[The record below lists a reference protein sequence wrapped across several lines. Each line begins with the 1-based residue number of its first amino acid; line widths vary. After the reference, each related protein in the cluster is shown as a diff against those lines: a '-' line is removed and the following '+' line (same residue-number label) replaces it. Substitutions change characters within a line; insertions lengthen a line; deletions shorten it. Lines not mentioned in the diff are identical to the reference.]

1 VLELGSYNR
10 RCVLMVCII
19 DHRRYVE
26 VDASFTLLS
35 ISPFSRSLTRHR
47 QKDPSNQNPKPKA
60 EPAASPINKQVQV
73 TIPTHIQSCRRHINS
88 CKMKFSCQSNV
99 AILSLFAAGGSDAFA
114 PSTSTSMT
122 SSRST
127 IQLQAA
133 GGGSDLASLLNE
145 YSGSSASS
153 SAPAVTK
160 VVESVA
166 STVVPSVPTTPP
178 AASVADNLSAIN
190 DAVAAAQSAADQ
202 AAIAAASV
210 ATKSAPVIKAAAT
223 GAAKAAATGAAAGG
237 ASLKPLIGSVFV
249 QVDQSKVNPDL
260 QFDATARAQEN
271 LAILKANFA
280 NSFGG
285 LTEFAKNLNIDLP
298 KVEGA
303 GDGVDLSSYSSADL
317 QAIVD
322 SLHLQEYGGW
332 YAAAVLAIFASQQ
345 KDSGKKEA
353 TSQFESELTQA
364 QQKANEAA
372 SAASVAAEGAKL
384 AKDLAMKV
392 EEKTKKDS
400 GKALL
405 ESSKM
410 KKIVLEKESAEQKI
424 LELQA
429 QVSKLTSQLEKAEDG
444 KKKATKAVVTKKTE
458 IEEEYPNKFVMEGDP
473 EEDARIIELLKAM
486 DEENKGKQA
495 KAAVEAEKKR
505 EQEAKYVKAQKNVD
519 KKMTKGVEAA
529 QAKAEVVTKKKKSSA
544 KKKSTATKAK
554 AKTTPKKKAAP
565 KKAAPAPATASGS
578 DDDWTQLA
586 ESTLKRKTVAQLTEY
601 LTGKGVSVQKSM
613 KKADLLDAV
622 KSL

>member
-1 VLELGSYNR
+1 MRHSLSALHFPLLQEFDSTQRKISSKKNEPFHLVGIS
-10 RCVLMVCII
+10 
-19 DHRRYVE
+19 HP
-26 VDASFTLLS
+26 TLH
-35 ISPFSRSLTRHR
+35 PSLY
-47 QKDPSNQNPKPKA
+47 Q
-60 EPAASPINKQVQV
+60 
-73 TIPTHIQSCRRHINS
+73 PTTANFAGVINS

-122 SSRST
+122 SSPPST

-160 VVESVA
+160 VVENVA
-166 STVVPSVPTTPP
+166 STVAPSVPTAPP

-280 NSFGG
+280 ASFGG

-332 YAAAVLAIFASQQ
+332 YAAAALAIIASQQ

-392 EEKTKKDS
+392 EEETKRDS

-429 QVSKLTSQLEKAEDG
+429 QVSKLTSQLEKAEAG

-505 EQEAKYVKAQKNVD
+505 EQEAKYVKTQKNVD

-529 QAKAEVVTKKKKSSA
+529 QAKAEVVTKKKKSAA

-565 KKAAPAPATASGS
+565 ATATANGS

>member
-1 VLELGSYNR
+1 
-10 RCVLMVCII
+10 
-19 DHRRYVE
+19 
-26 VDASFTLLS
+26 
-35 ISPFSRSLTRHR
+35 
-47 QKDPSNQNPKPKA
+47 
-60 EPAASPINKQVQV
+60 
-73 TIPTHIQSCRRHINS
+73 
-88 CKMKFSCQSNV
+88 MKFSCQSNV

-122 SSRST
+122 SPPST
-127 IQLQAA
+127 IRLQA
-133 GGGSDLASLLNE
+133 GGGSDLGSLLSE

-153 SAPAVTK
+153 SAPVVTK
-160 VVESVA
+160 VVENVA
-166 STVVPSVPTTPP
+166 STVAPSVPTTPP
-178 AASVADNLSAIN
+178 AASIADNLSAIN
-190 DAVAAAQSAADQ
+190 DAVAAAQNAADQ

-260 QFDATARAQEN
+260 QFDATARAQQN

-280 NSFGG
+280 ASFGG
-285 LTEFAKNLNIDLP
+285 LSEFGKNLNIDLP

-303 GDGVDLSSYSSADL
+303 VDGVDLSSYSSADL

-332 YAAAVLAIFASQQ
+332 YAAAALAIIASQQ

-429 QVSKLTSQLEKAEDG
+429 QVSKLTSQLEKAEAG
-444 KKKATKAVVTKKTE
+444 KKKTAKAVVTKKTE

-529 QAKAEVVTKKKKSSA
+529 QAKAEVVTKKKKSA
-544 KKKSTATKAK
+544 TKKKSTVTKAK
-554 AKTTPKKKAAP
+554 ATTTPKKKAAP
-565 KKAAPAPATASGS
+565 KKAAPATTTASGS
-578 DDDWTQLA
+578 DDDWTQLS

>member
-1 VLELGSYNR
+1 
-10 RCVLMVCII
+10 
-19 DHRRYVE
+19 
-26 VDASFTLLS
+26 
-35 ISPFSRSLTRHR
+35 
-47 QKDPSNQNPKPKA
+47 
-60 EPAASPINKQVQV
+60 
-73 TIPTHIQSCRRHINS
+73 
-88 CKMKFSCQSNV
+88 MKFSCQSNV

-122 SSRST
+122 SSPST

-166 STVVPSVPTTPP
+166 STVAPSVPTTPP

-223 GAAKAAATGAAAGG
+223 GAAKAAASGAVAGG

-271 LAILKANFA
+271 LAILKANFE

-332 YAAAVLAIFASQQ
+332 YAAAALAIIASQQ

-353 TSQFESELTQA
+353 TSQFEAELTQA

-429 QVSKLTSQLEKAEDG
+429 QVSKLTSQLEKAEAG

-505 EQEAKYVKAQKNVD
+505 EQEANYVKAQKNVD

-529 QAKAEVVTKKKKSSA
+529 QAKAEVVTKKKKSAA
-544 KKKSTATKAK
+544 KKNNTATKAK
-554 AKTTPKKKAAP
+554 AKTTPKKTAAP
-565 KKAAPAPATASGS
+565 KKAAPAPAPATASGS

>member
-1 VLELGSYNR
+1 
-10 RCVLMVCII
+10 
-19 DHRRYVE
+19 
-26 VDASFTLLS
+26 
-35 ISPFSRSLTRHR
+35 
-47 QKDPSNQNPKPKA
+47 
-60 EPAASPINKQVQV
+60 
-73 TIPTHIQSCRRHINS
+73 
-88 CKMKFSCQSNV
+88 
-99 AILSLFAAGGSDAFA
+99 
-114 PSTSTSMT
+114 
-122 SSRST
+122 
-127 IQLQAA
+127 
-133 GGGSDLASLLNE
+133 
-145 YSGSSASS
+145 
-153 SAPAVTK
+153 

-166 STVVPSVPTTPP
+166 STVAPSVPTTPP

-223 GAAKAAATGAAAGG
+223 GAAKAAASGAVAGG

-271 LAILKANFA
+271 LAILKANFE

-332 YAAAVLAIFASQQ
+332 YAAAALAIIASQQ

-353 TSQFESELTQA
+353 TSQFEAELTQA

-429 QVSKLTSQLEKAEDG
+429 QVSKLTSQLEKAEAG

-505 EQEAKYVKAQKNVD
+505 EQEANYVKAQKNVD

-529 QAKAEVVTKKKKSSA
+529 QAKAEVVTKKKKSAA
-544 KKKSTATKAK
+544 KKNNTATKAK
-554 AKTTPKKKAAP
+554 AKTTPKKTAAP
-565 KKAAPAPATASGS
+565 KKAAPAPAPATASGS